1 MLWLSVVSVFKIS
14 SQLKSSKNYLTLLY
28 YFSATSGQAEF
39 KTCFNRIGV
48 AQFSVF
54 SALSTIVCLIVLF
67 CPGYCRSKFGLICD
81 GNYSEKSTFPHLFL
95 TKEKYYYIWAFW
107 VLCRLSHISGSTYRI
122 KTKDL
127 MLIPNFRYLLIMLLS
142 CRTHCHKLSPSR
154 L

>member
-1 MLWLSVVSVFKIS
+1 MLCCICIYMIPTLN
-14 SQLKSSKNYLTLLY
+14 KNSLTLLY
-28 YFSATSGQAEF
+28 YFSATSGQTEF

-54 SALSTIVCLIVLF
+54 SALSTIVCLFVLF
-67 CPGYCRSKFGLICD
+67 SPVYCRSTFGLKCD

-95 TKEKYYYIWAFW
+95 TKENYYYIWTFW

-127 MLIPNFRYLLIMLLS
+127 MPLTT
-142 CRTHCHKLSPSR
+142 RTPRSGKSFNY
-154 L
+154 